1 MLEER
6 LLLSVGSL
14 ALEPTAQ
21 AAAAATEVRDEVVL
35 EEGEASW
42 PLCGS
47 EMSSA
52 EVCSGE
58 EQGYKRNNLAWS
70 G

>member
-14 ALEPTAQ
+14 ALEPMAH
-21 AAAAATEVRDEVVL
+21 ADAAAATDVRDEVVL
-35 EEGEASW
+35 EEGEAIW
-42 PLCGS
+42 PLLCGS
-47 EMSSA
+47 EISSA

-58 EQGYKRNNLAWS
+58 EDG
-70 G
+70 